1 MRKINVFTFYILILF
16 IPILATSS
24 ITKLIYHS
32 SDNNIDERKLYEIE
46 LLSLA
51 LEKTKD
57 KYGDYELIASK
68 IMTIERAEHNLKEN
82 KIKNFILKTSVS
94 NKYLNHF
101 SYTNFPVDRGVV
113 GYRVSFIS
121 PKIKEKIKDIKS
133 LAELKRFKFAQGVGW
148 LDTDILKINGFNVMM
163 ISDYNSFF
171 HMLTLNR
178 IDFFPR
184 GINEVLAEYNTY
196 KYLDKLYYDNTFAL
210 YYPLPR
216 FFFMNK
222 KNEKIIK
229 RVEEGLIIGYYDG
242 SLDKLFEKYYQPSID
257 FLNMEQRKIYRI
269 DNPFL
274 LDIDKSYEKYN
285 YPFFKSRMN

>member
-1 MRKINVFTFYILILF
+1 MKRITILIFYSLILF
-16 IPILATSS
+16 VPTFAMSS

-32 SDNNIDERKLYEIE
+32 SDNSIDERKLYEIE

-51 LEKTKD
+51 LDKTKD
-57 KYGDYELIASK
+57 KYGDYELIPSK
-68 IMTIERAEHNLKEN
+68 IMTVERAEHNLREN

-94 NKYLNHF
+94 NKYLDDF

-121 PKIKEKIKDIKS
+121 PKIKENIKDIKS
-133 LAELKRFKFAQGVGW
+133 LDELKKFKFAQGVGW
-148 LDTDILKINGFNVMM
+148 LDTDILKENGFNVIM
-163 ISDYNSFF
+163 IANYNSFF
-171 HMLTLNR
+171 RMLILNR

-184 GINEVLAEYNTY
+184 GINEILAEYNAY
-196 KYLDKLYYDNTFAL
+196 KYLDKFDYDRTFAL

-222 KNEKIIK
+222 KNKKVTQRI
-229 RVEEGLIIGYYDG
+229 EEGLKIGYDDG

-257 FLNMEQRKIYRI
+257 FIKMKQRKIYKI

-274 LDIDKSYEKYN
+274 LDIDTSYEKYN
-285 YPFFKSRMN
+285 YPFLIK